1 MSKPIYL
8 YRAVT
13 ARESLE
19 LPARFPLGRVT
30 GYLSRSSAVEAG
42 ERSGLVYEIERS
54 EPIVFLTRAEK
65 LRKQIAELESELRAV
80 EVVA

>member
-13 ARESLE
+13 AHESLE
-19 LPARFPLGRVT
+19 LPARFPLGRIT

-42 ERSGLVYEIERS
+42 DRSGLDYVIERS
-54 EPIVFLTRAEK
+54 EPVVFLSRAEN
-65 LRKQIAELESELRAV
+65 LRKQIAALEAELAA
-80 EVVA
+80 VVASD